1 MSSTELPDPLFSLG
15 EDGTPR
21 SAVSDDV
28 YFSVDGG
35 LDESRHVF
43 IDGIRGR
50 EIWPNTKRER
60 IGELGFGTGLN
71 FLVTWHD
78 WLRLAPADATLDY
91 AAVEGFPIPIE
102 QLRAAL
108 RPMSSVLPETTEF
121 LDAYPVRVG
130 GYHRLLLA
138 AGRVR
143 LTLMYGDVEDMLG
156 EMRGSVDAWY
166 LDGFAPSKNADMWS
180 PDVLEMV
187 AKHTAPGGRIATFSA
202 AGAVRRGLAAHGF
215 DIVKRPGF
223 GRKRECVAGQKQ
235 DTVSHDI
242 PARVAV
248 VGAGIAGTCAATSI
262 AARGADVTLID
273 GGTDLAASGNPGAL
287 IAPRLPREQTP
298 MGQIMARCFLFAI
311 PFYDRL
317 RDQGVDVWHGARGA
331 FAMARDDREA
341 ERQQRAK
348 VAFGWPDSVMRLV
361 DPAEASRLTGGEIT
375 RPGVWFPGAGTLN
388 PRGVVRALRSRLKH
402 VSEAIGKI
410 VPDGASWDVFNED
423 ARTIGR
429 FDAVIL
435 AAGADIQ
442 RWLPDG
448 NWPIRPNRG
457 QIAYV
462 TTGEDG
468 PKVPITYGGYYTPEI
483 DLGDGQRGHVVGAT
497 YARRDEI
504 PEADWNVVRPQDAET
519 MIAALDEHIPRAG
532 VNEIIGGRTALRAT
546 VRDYLPLVGSIA
558 PDQSMIGGLGSRGF
572 LTAPLMA
579 ELLADQIFGNVAPV
593 EGSLADAVR
602 PTRFG

>member
-1 MSSTELPDPLFSLG
+1 MSSTKLPDPLFSLG

-50 EIWPNTKRER
+50 EVWSKTKRER
-60 IGELGFGTGLN
+60 ICELGFGTGLN

-78 WLRLAPADATLDY
+78 WLRIAPADATLDY
-91 AAVEGFPIPIE
+91 AAVEGFPIPYE
-102 QLRAAL
+102 AL
-108 RPMSSVLPETTEF
+108 RSVLMPLVDKLPEIHAF
-121 LDAYPVRVG
+121 LDTYPVRVS
-130 GYHRLLLA
+130 GYHRLLFA
-138 AGRVR
+138 DGRVR
-143 LTLMYGDVEDMLG
+143 LTLMYGDVQEMLG
-156 EMRGSVDAWY
+156 QMRGSVDAWY

-180 PDVLEMV
+180 SDVLELV
-187 AKHTAPGGRIATFSA
+187 TQHTAPGGRIATFSA
-202 AGAVRRGLAAHGF
+202 AGVVRRCLTANGF
-215 DIVKRPGF
+215 EITKRPGF

-235 DTVSHDI
+235 GSVIHDTPI
-242 PARVAV
+242 RVGV
-248 VGAGIAGTCAATSI
+248 IGAGIAGTCAATSM

-273 GGTDLAASGNPGAL
+273 GGEELAASGNPGAL

-298 MGQIMARCFLFAI
+298 MGQVMARCFLFAV

-317 RDQGVDVWHGARGA
+317 RDQGADVWHGARGA

-348 VAFGWPDSVMRLV
+348 AAFGWPDDVMRLV
-361 DPAEASRLTGGEIT
+361 DPAEASRLTTAHMMRSGA
-375 RPGVWFPGAGTLN
+375 WFSGAGTLN
-388 PRGVVRALRSRLKH
+388 PRGVIAGLRSDLRFL
-402 VSEAIGKI
+402 SEIVGNV
-410 VPDGASWDVFNED
+410 VPDDKIWNVRNENGD
-423 ARTIGR
+423 MIGQ
-429 FDAVIL
+429 FDMVVL
-435 AAGADIQ
+435 AAGADILK
-442 RWLPDG
+442 WLPDG

-457 QIAYV
+457 QISYV
-462 TTGEDG
+462 STIEDA
-468 PKVPITYGGYYTPEI
+468 PRVPITYGGYYTPEI
-483 DLGDGQRGHVVGAT
+483 DIGNGQRGHVIGAT
-497 YARRDEI
+497 YARRDEV
-504 PEADWNVVRPQDAET
+504 PEADWSIVRPQDAET
-519 MIAALDEHIPRAG
+519 MIAALDDNIPQTG
-532 VNEIIGGRTALRAT
+532 VKRVIGGRTALRAT

-558 PDQSMIGGLGSRGF
+558 PGLAIIGGLGSRGF

-593 EGSLADAVR
+593 EGALADAVR